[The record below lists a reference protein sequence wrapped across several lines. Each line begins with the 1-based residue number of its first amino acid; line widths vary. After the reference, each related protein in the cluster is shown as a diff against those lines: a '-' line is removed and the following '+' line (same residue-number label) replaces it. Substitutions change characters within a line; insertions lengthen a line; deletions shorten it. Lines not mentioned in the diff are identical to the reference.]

1 MSYQNNLDEDGE
13 VSEFNPAFLK
23 MKRFGQLHDR
33 LHSYRLN
40 PKGKDPYFQEFGF
53 ILWIRDLKN
62 FYLEIY
68 PKITETERKEIEK
81 TKNAIEQAMI
91 DFPIV
96 DVNRKKIIWHEELWT
111 IFIRWI
117 EKYEKLLF
125 CAAERHGYDSPTK
138 GEQSLF

>member
-1 MSYQNNLDEDGE
+1 MAYQNNLNEEGE

-40 PKGKDPYFQEFGF
+40 PKGIDPIYQEFGF

-68 PKITETERKEIEK
+68 PKISKEERDEIEK
-81 TKNAIEQAMI
+81 IKNAIEQAMI
-91 DFPIV
+91 DFPVI
-96 DVNRKKIIWHEELWT
+96 NKGKHLTWNNEIWN
-111 IFIRWI
+111 IFIKWI
-117 EKYEKLLF
+117 ERYEKLLF
-125 CAAERHGYDSPTK
+125 CSAEKHGYDSPTK
-138 GEQSLF
+138 GEESLF